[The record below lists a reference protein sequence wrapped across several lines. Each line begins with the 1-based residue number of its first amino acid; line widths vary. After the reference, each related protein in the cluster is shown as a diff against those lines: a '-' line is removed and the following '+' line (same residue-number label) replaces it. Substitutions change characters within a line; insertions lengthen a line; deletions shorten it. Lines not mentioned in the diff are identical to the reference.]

1 MTIILTCV
9 FGAGIGFLT
18 AQYVNALYKISNQ
31 LERIADIM
39 ENSDE
44 SN

>member
-18 AQYVNALYKISNQ
+18 AQYANALYKIANQ
-31 LERIADIM
+31 LERIADVM
-39 ENSDE
+39 EHNDE

>member
-18 AQYVNALYKISNQ
+18 AQYVNALYKIATQ
-31 LERIADIM
+31 LEIIADVM
-39 ENSDE
+39 EHSDE

>member
-1 MTIILTCV
+1 MGIILTCIIS
-9 FGAGIGFLT
+9 AGIGFLA
-18 AQYVNALYKISNQ
+18 AQHIGALFKIANQ

-44 SN
+44 SY